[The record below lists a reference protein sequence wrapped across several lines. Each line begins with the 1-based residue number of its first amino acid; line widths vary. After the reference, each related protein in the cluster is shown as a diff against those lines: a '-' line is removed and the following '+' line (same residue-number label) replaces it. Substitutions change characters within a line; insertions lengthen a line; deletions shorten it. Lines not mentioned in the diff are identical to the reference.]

1 MVWCSI
7 VQVEDSLEH
16 EKKARADVEKVKRK
30 LEGDLKMTQETV
42 EELEHAKR
50 EMEETI
56 KKYVRV
62 FWACQHG
69 PDFVIFAHCRIQCKW
84 PPILTD

>member
-1 MVWCSI
+1 MKRLKKLPLILTVFSWCI
-7 VQVEDSLEH
+7 LQLEDNLEH

-50 EMEETI
+50 DLEEHV
-56 KKYVRV
+56 KK
-62 FWACQHG
+62 
-69 PDFVIFAHCRIQCKW
+69 
-84 PPILTD
+84 